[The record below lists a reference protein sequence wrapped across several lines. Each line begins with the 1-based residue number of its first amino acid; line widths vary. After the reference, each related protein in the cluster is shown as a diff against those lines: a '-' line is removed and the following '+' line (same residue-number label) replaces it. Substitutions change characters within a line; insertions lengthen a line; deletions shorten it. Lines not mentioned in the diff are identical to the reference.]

1 MGKNKQVCFSKNNQ
15 VCFSKNKLTASLILS
30 TILGLSLLAKPVLAV
45 TPQVSISE
53 PGEYVNYN
61 VFNLS
66 YSALSD
72 TPEAITAQFFFRKES
87 GSYAA
92 FGPVFSGAS
101 GQVSV
106 GSDQVNDQTKYFFK
120 VEINGGSATDET
132 SLIYDSG
139 GPGSVQNY
147 WKEKVA
153 PGLYRLHWKNPSDSD
168 SERVFIYRSDQTSF
182 EADGSHKVGEVGGT
196 PNLEMTWDN
205 STPDSNKDYYYALR
219 VVDKAGNASGLVTDA
234 PGTVSA
240 SGVLGTSTDSPNT
253 DAPVTQLPKEE
264 VLAGVSDV
272 TPTET
277 PLPTKFENAVNEV
290 TKALENGDGKG
301 GIIIA
306 IIGVLLVAS
315 SLLYYRRSKRN
326 Q

>member
-1 MGKNKQVCFSKNNQ
+1 MG
-15 VCFSKNKLTASLILS
+15 KNKLTASLILS
-30 TILGLSLLAKPVLAV
+30 TIASLTLMAGPVSAIA
-45 TPQVSISE
+45 PQVSISE

-61 VFNLS
+61 EFKLS
-66 YSALSD
+66 YSALTDDSGA
-72 TPEAITAQFFFRKES
+72 TTAQFYFRKES

-92 FGPVFSGAS
+92 FGPVLNGAS

-120 VEINGGSATDET
+120 VEINGGIASDET
-132 SLIYDSG
+132 SVIYDPG
-139 GPGSVQNY
+139 APGPVQNY

-153 PGLYRLHWKNPSDSD
+153 PGLYRLHWKNPSETDSQ
-168 SERVFIYRSDQTSF
+168 RVFIYRSDQTSF

-219 VVDKAGNASGLVTDA
+219 AVDKAGNASGLVTDA
-234 PGTVSA
+234 PGTVS
-240 SGVLGTSTDSPNT
+240 SSSVLGTTTASSN
-253 DAPVTQLPKEE
+253 AGIEVTQLPKEE

-272 TPTET
+272 TFTPT
-277 PLPTKFENAVNEV
+277 PAPTKFENAVNEV
-290 TKALENGDGKG
+290 TKALENGNGKG
-301 GIIIA
+301 GLVIA

-315 SLLYYRRSKRN
+315 SLLYYRRLKKN
-326 Q
+326 N